1 MDKINKYQTGV
12 ILVAVI
18 AGLLLGHINF
28 VADYSAKFI
37 VPLLM
42 VMLFGLFLTINI
54 NELKSS
60 FLNVKF
66 SLTNMKEINTEYS
79 EFGGTVMDKYFYF
92 SSARNTA
99 RKNYTWNE
107 EPFLDIYVAEIIGGT
122 VKNENLIKGIHLEG
136 LRKVGDPNE
145 LAKKYYDLGID
156 EIIFMDAVA
165 AYYDRNSLSHIIE
178 KACSDVFVPITVGGG
193 IRSIENIQTAL
204 NSGADKVAI
213 NTQSV
218 KDPSFIQHASK
229 TFGSQCIVSSVDV
242 MRIADGKWE
251 VFIDNGREPT
261 GLDVIEWVKK
271 LESLGA
277 GEIMLT
283 SIDSEGTKKGF
294 DLELN
299 KAVGEAVFIPVI
311 ASGGAGT
318 VSDIT
323 DLMAESNV
331 DAVAV
336 ASLLHYDLAT
346 ISDIKLGLS
355 AQGIKV
361 RM

>member
-1 MDKINKYQTGV
+1 MSKNR
-12 ILVAVI
+12 VI
-18 AGLLLGHINF
+18 ARI
-28 VADYSAKFI
+28 D
-37 VPLLM
+37 
-42 VMLFGLFLTINI
+42 
-54 NELKSS
+54 
-60 FLNVKF
+60 
-66 SLTNMKEINTEYS
+66 
-79 EFGGTVMDKYFYF
+79 
-92 SSARNTA
+92 
-99 RKNYTWNE
+99 
-107 EPFLDIYVAEIIGGT
+107 
-122 VKNENLIKGIHLEG
+122 VKNEFVIKGIHLEG

>member
-1 MDKINKYQTGV
+1 MSKNR
-12 ILVAVI
+12 VI
-18 AGLLLGHINF
+18 ARI
-28 VADYSAKFI
+28 D
-37 VPLLM
+37 
-42 VMLFGLFLTINI
+42 
-54 NELKSS
+54 
-60 FLNVKF
+60 
-66 SLTNMKEINTEYS
+66 
-79 EFGGTVMDKYFYF
+79 
-92 SSARNTA
+92 
-99 RKNYTWNE
+99 
-107 EPFLDIYVAEIIGGT
+107 
-122 VKNENLIKGIHLEG
+122 VKNEFVIKGIHLEG

-145 LAKKYYDLGID
+145 LAKKYYDSGID

-193 IRSIENIQTAL
+193 IRTIQNIQTAL

-229 TFGSQCIVSSVDV
+229 TFGSQCIVSSVDA

-251 VFIDNGREPT
+251 VYVDNGREPT

-271 LESLGA
+271 LELLGA

-299 KAVGEAVFIPVI
+299 KAIGEAVSIPVI

-346 ISDIKLGLS
+346 ISDMKLGLS